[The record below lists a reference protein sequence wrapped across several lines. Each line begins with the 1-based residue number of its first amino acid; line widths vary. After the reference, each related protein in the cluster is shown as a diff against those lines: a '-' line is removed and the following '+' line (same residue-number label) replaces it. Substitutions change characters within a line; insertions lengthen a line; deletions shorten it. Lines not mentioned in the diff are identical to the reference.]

1 MEDLFLLKEMLL
13 KGDYMC
19 KIDLKDAYF
28 SVPLNPKSR
37 KFVSFKWKDL
47 TYQFL
52 CLCFGLGPAP
62 RIFTKL
68 LKAPISL
75 MRKLNVQLII
85 FLDDILLMAASVEEL
100 TLARDTL
107 IYLLQ
112 NLGFL
117 INIKKSV
124 LQPCQTIQFL
134 GMEINSIDMTVTLP
148 QEKKDHIVKQCQD
161 LLRKSSVSLRELT
174 QLIGRHCSSASTT
187 PISSNA
193 TPANIGVICSR
204 KLQLRNKII
213 RRGEDRTAMVGT
225 ESSLKQREVSYIL
238 PSPVTNNL
246 RCIFRRLGCILS
258 RTQNR
263 GAMDI
268 TREKRSYKYFRTESS
283 KICNFNFHS
292 LVPNCKNNPYKN
304 GQYCCPFLFGEN
316 GRYSKSIT
324 CTDQQG
330 NLGIFTGQGDHNYC
344 RVPPRSPQQG
354 SRHAVTNRE
363 GFKRMEIKFSGVSK
377 HLQILVDPR
386 YRPFRFQSF
395 PSSSSLCL
403 LETGSIQQ
411 RQGCFPN
418 ALDSHERICFSP
430 IFSNRQSLTQS
441 FVRSS
446 NVNFDNT
453 SLANTVLVPSVT
465 KALNSKPFN
474 FAQSP
479 DLLQGPNKEPHPLR
493 TKGSLQLLAW
503 IVSGKGYLQKEYQRK
518 LPLLSQMPD
527 DQAQSLITNRP
538 GISGIAGV
546 LGDKLI
552 PLNAL

>member
-1 MEDLFLLKEMLL
+1 
-13 KGDYMC
+13 
-19 KIDLKDAYF
+19 
-28 SVPLNPKSR
+28 
-37 KFVSFKWKDL
+37 
-47 TYQFL
+47 
-52 CLCFGLGPAP
+52 
-62 RIFTKL
+62 
-68 LKAPISL
+68 
-75 MRKLNVQLII
+75 
-85 FLDDILLMAASVEEL
+85 MAASVEEL

-134 GMEINSIDMTVTLP
+134 GMEINSIDMNVTLP
-148 QEKKDHIVKQCQD
+148 QEKKDQIVKQCQD
-161 LLRKSSVSLRELT
+161 LLRKSSVSLQELT
-174 QLIGRHCSSASTT
+174 QLIGRLASTAIAVL
-187 PISSNA
+187 PAPLQYRAMQRQQILELSVAGNYSSE
-193 TPANIGVICSR
+193 I
-204 KLQLRNKII
+204 KLSDEVKT
-213 RRGEDRTAMVGT
+213 TAMVGT
-225 ESSLKQREVSYIL
+225 ESSLKQWEVSYIL
-238 PSPVTNNL
+238 PSPITNNL
-246 RCIFRRLGCILS
+246 RCIFRRLGCILP

-263 GAMDI
+263 GAMHI
-268 TREKRSYKYFRTESS
+268 TRKKRSYKYFRTESS
-283 KICNFNFHS
+283 KICNFNLHS

-304 GQYCCPFLFGEN
+304 GHCCPFLFGEN
-316 GRYSKSIT
+316 GRYSESIT

-330 NLGIFTGQGDHNYC
+330 NLGIFTGQGVHNYC

-363 GFKRMEIKFSGVSK
+363 GFKRMEIKSSGVSK
-377 HLQILVDPR
+377 PLQILVDPR

-403 LETGSIQQ
+403 LETASIQQ

-418 ALDSHERICFSP
+418 ALDSHKRICFSP

-465 KALNSKPFN
+465 KALNSKPFK

-479 DLLQGPNKEPHPLR
+479 RFITRPKQGTSSSNNK
-493 TKGSLQLLAW
+493 
-503 IVSGKGYLQKEYQRK
+503 RK
-518 LPLLSQMPD
+518 PTTPGMNSFRERLSSEGISKK
-527 DQAQSLITNRP
+527 AATLITNARR
-538 GISGIAGV
+538 SGTITHYESSWRKWHSWCV
-546 LGDKLI
+546 RRQIDSVKC
-552 PLNAL
+552 PLTHILDFLTDCFHEGFQYNCRI